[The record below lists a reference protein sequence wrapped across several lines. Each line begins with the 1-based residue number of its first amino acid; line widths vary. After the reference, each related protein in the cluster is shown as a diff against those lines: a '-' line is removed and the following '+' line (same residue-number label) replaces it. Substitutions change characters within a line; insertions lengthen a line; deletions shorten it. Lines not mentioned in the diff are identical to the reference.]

1 MDRET
6 FERLAREAL
15 KEALDEM
22 GYPSAGRGRLCGMG
36 FFPPPQDRDEMEYCL
51 DYSDGRDAMLRIC
64 LSKDLTDELAKAE
77 LKRQLLQHGVVP
89 GVNYA
94 RPVI

>member
-1 MDRET
+1 MNRET

-15 KEALDEM
+15 KEVLGELA
-22 GYPSAGRGRLCGMG
+22 YPSAGRGRLCELA

-51 DYSDGRDAMLRIC
+51 YYSDGRPGMFRIC

-77 LKRQLLQHGVVP
+77 LKRQLLEHGVVP
-89 GVNYA
+89 GVSYA
-94 RPVI
+94 RPG